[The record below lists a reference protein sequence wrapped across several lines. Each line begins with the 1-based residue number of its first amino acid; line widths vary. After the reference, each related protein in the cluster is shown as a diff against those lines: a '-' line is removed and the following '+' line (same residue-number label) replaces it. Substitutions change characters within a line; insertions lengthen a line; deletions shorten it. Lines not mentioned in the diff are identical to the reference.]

1 MNNAARGQR
10 VTRLSLVAAILA
22 GLLFVAAPGT
32 VAHAAAPATDT
43 SAPPVASPTPTI
55 APTATPTATP
65 IPPTATP
72 KAIPPT
78 ATSLPPTATRVPP
91 TATAAA
97 TPTTPPTVPPAT
109 ATVVAATAT
118 TAPQSV
124 TKLAAPTVATI
135 TPDNGTTAGD
145 TTLTL
150 TGADFQSGAT
160 VLFDTTASPKVTFT
174 SATSLTVKTPTHA
187 AGVVDVVVTNPDAQR
202 VTVKNGYTFVAPS
215 TPTPTP
221 LPATAAPA
229 TSTVTATATAM
240 PTVMLTSTAIPVSTA
255 TPTSTPMSTATV
267 PPTIT
272 PTSTAT
278 AIPTQTPTPTATPKP
293 TVTATPVATV
303 VAPTIAAIGPG
314 TGATGGGTTVTIT
327 GAGFTAG
334 ATVTFDG
341 ASATAVSVGSA
352 TTITATTPVHAAGP
366 VTVVVTTTGGSG
378 TKASGFTYIVLPP
391 TISGVTPRLGPTDGG
406 TSVTIAGTHLLDAS
420 RVTLDGAP
428 AAVTAQTDTQLVVT
442 APPHTAGAVDL
453 SVTTG
458 GGSATS
464 ASAFTYQDPAPAV
477 SGVSPLSGPAAGGT
491 SVTITGAHFA
501 PGAKVTFGGAAV
513 PNVAILS
520 DMQISMT
527 TPAGTAGS
535 ALVVVTNADTQSST
549 PGVAFTY
556 LAAPTIAS
564 ITPNTGPVS
573 GGTSVTISGDYLDK
587 ATVRVDGLT
596 ASVTQPGTTSIV
608 ITTPAVTDAHAADVT
623 VTTAGGTATI
633 TGGFTYQAISRQSR
647 TAAVAPSQSSLS
659 AAAVP
664 TITTVSPASGT
675 TNGGT
680 SVVLTGT
687 GFTGATGVTFG
698 GAAAT
703 AFTVNTDTQ
712 ITATAPAHAA
722 GAVNVSVT
730 TSGGTGTRTNGYTYT
745 AASAPTVTSLN
756 VTSGTTNGGTA
767 VTITGTNFVSGTTVT
782 FGGVAAT
789 NITVVSATSITAKTP
804 AHAAGAVNVVATNP
818 DGQTG
823 TRTNGYTYVGIL
835 TITAQPANF
844 SYSGTLTGAQINLAS
859 SFAVGINDST
869 GNNAGWNVQA
879 TVGTFTAGAD
889 TIAAA
894 NHTIQSAAASGTTG
908 TPPTN
913 GVAYPVAI
921 PTASGK
927 VYNAAVG
934 TGTGQATVTFSS
946 QLAVPSNAAA
956 GTYITTLTV
965 TVAAGP

>member
-55 APTATPTATP
+55 APTIAPTATSTATP

-160 VLFDTTASPKVTFT
+160 VLFGTTASPKVTFT

-215 TPTPTP
+215 TPTP

-229 TSTVTATATAM
+229 TSTATATATAM
-240 PTVMLTSTAIPVSTA
+240 PTAMLTSTATPVSTA
-255 TPTSTPMSTATV
+255 TPTNTPMPTATV

-314 TGATGGGTTVTIT
+314 TGATGGGTIVTIT
-327 GAGFTAG
+327 GTGFTAG

-352 TTITATTPVHAAGP
+352 TTIPATTPAHAAGP

-378 TKASGFTYIVLPP
+378 TKASGFTYIVPPP
-391 TISGVTPRLGPTDGG
+391 TISGVTPHLGPTDGG
-406 TSVTIAGTHLLDAS
+406 TSVTIAGAHLLDAS
-420 RVTLDGAP
+420 RVTLGGAP

-535 ALVVVTNADTQSST
+535 ALVVVTNADTQSNT

-556 LAAPTIAS
+556 LAVPTIAS

-633 TGGFTYQAISRQSR
+633 TGGFTYQATSRQSR

-730 TSGGTGTRTNGYTYT
+730 TSGGTDTRTG
-745 AASAPTVTSLN
+745 
-756 VTSGTTNGGTA
+756 
-767 VTITGTNFVSGTTVT
+767 
-782 FGGVAAT
+782 
-789 NITVVSATSITAKTP
+789 
-804 AHAAGAVNVVATNP
+804 
-818 DGQTG
+818 
-823 TRTNGYTYVGIL
+823 GYTYVGTL
-835 TITAQPANF
+835 TVTAQPANF

-859 SFAVGINDST
+859 SFAVGINDTT

-889 TIAAA
+889 TITPA
-894 NHTIQSAAASGTTG
+894 NHTIQSATASGTTG

-913 GVAYPVAI
+913 GVAYPMAI

-934 TGTGQATVTFSS
+934 TGTGQATVTFNS